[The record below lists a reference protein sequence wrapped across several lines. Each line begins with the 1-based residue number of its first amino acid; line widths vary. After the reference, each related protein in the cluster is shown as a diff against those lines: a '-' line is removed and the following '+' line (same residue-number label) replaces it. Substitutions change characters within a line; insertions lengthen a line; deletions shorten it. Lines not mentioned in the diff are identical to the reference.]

1 MRFTSKAFYVARL
14 YGVSPPS
21 LRVFMKLSADNLLVF
36 KWSQGPVQF
45 SFNLQEIKRI
55 MSRTI
60 KILNSNWLRTQKLS
74 QFLQAGKVIFFSF
87 FSTKV
92 TLYVPFLCSDWSIF
106 DRWVY
111 AEILCS
117 IWKLVYW

>member
-74 QFLQAGKVIFFSF
+74 QFL
-87 FSTKV
+87 
-92 TLYVPFLCSDWSIF
+92 
-106 DRWVY
+106 
-111 AEILCS
+111 
-117 IWKLVYW
+117 

>member
-45 SFNLQEIKRI
+45 SFTLQEIKRI

-87 FSTKV
+87 FSNKV

-106 DRWVY
+106 DRWVH
-111 AEILCS
+111 AEILCI